1 MPTTSHD
8 ADELSWWDGLPYTLW
23 RTHNAVNRVLQDAI
37 KDLGVT
43 VTQLG
48 LAVHLDQL
56 GALSASDLA
65 RGIHVTPQSVA
76 TALARLDKLG
86 WVDHQPHPVHG
97 RVVLFS
103 LTEQGRQGVRAG
115 SARMTEVTDRV
126 NSVLSEGGS
135 ESVVSELRRILLEL
149 EGSDRPMEP
158 LWPVRDARA

>member
-1 MPTTSHD
+1 MPHD
-8 ADELSWWDGLPYTLW
+8 SAEFSWWNGLPYTLW
-23 RTHNAVNRVLQDAI
+23 RAHNAVNRVLHDAI

-86 WVDHQPHPVHG
+86 WVNHQPHPVHG
-97 RVVLFS
+97 RVVLFT
-103 LTEQGRQGVRAG
+103 LTERGREGVRDG
-115 SARMTEVTDRV
+115 SARMAEVTDRMT
-126 NSVLSEGGS
+126 SVLSDGGA
-135 ESVVSELRRILLEL
+135 ETVVRELRRILVEL
-149 EGSDRPMEP
+149 EGSDRPTET
-158 LWPVRDARA
+158 LWPIRNP